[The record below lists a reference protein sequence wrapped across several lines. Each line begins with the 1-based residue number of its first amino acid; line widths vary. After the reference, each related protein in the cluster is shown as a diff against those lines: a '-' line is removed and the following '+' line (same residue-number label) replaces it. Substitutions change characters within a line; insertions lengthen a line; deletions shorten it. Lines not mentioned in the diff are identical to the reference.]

1 MKKLLILL
9 SLCVFVIA
17 CDDMQKPVMDV
28 IDDATAPSEEPFGD
42 VPRITVHDA
51 VLEGKIT
58 GPWIWMIAPTEPGR
72 GGQDSIDIDS
82 LGIASNGVATE
93 IDVSTNGV
101 VVGDMVGDLM
111 WTLGT
116 ISGLS
121 TRGHSDNVNDTI
133 NKIGLAEGNLTDYS
147 SYALINLVSDTDR
160 PNLTMRVGSDDAI
173 KV

>member
-42 VPRITVHDA
+42 VPRITVPDA
-51 VLEGKIT
+51 ILEGKIT

-72 GGQDSIDIDS
+72 GGPGSIDIDS
-82 LGIASNGVATE
+82 LGIASNGVVTE

-101 VVGDMVGDLM
+101 VVGDMVGGLDVDAWNDFWSSRSSFSRITLM
-111 WTLGT
+111 
-116 ISGLS
+116 IPS
-121 TRGHSDNVNDTI
+121 I
-133 NKIGLAEGNLTDYS
+133 K
-147 SYALINLVSDTDR
+147 LVWR
-160 PNLTMRVGSDDAI
+160 
-173 KV
+173 KVT